1 MIRRSEIL
9 AGQCFGNCE
18 DGALIA
24 YNTMGDDVLI
34 QAHKLDSD
42 NETQPVVL
50 LNAKFIYDQAFTD
63 NVRNQIS
70 EVFMPDLLRCA
81 QDLELDTRDLSV
93 MILDAGIEFGHFD
106 PDESQIVVR
115 LSNISGHKGHCILMN
130 VYNDLEERI
139 FARRRVACGEPLAVE
154 SVNL

>member
-50 LNAKFIYDQAFTD
+50 LNAKFIYDQAFQYQRLGYGSAVAWVLFLVIVALT
-63 NVRNQIS
+63 
-70 EVFMPDLLRCA
+70 LLAMRIA
-81 QDLELDTRDLSV
+81 RER
-93 MILDAGIEFGHFD
+93 
-106 PDESQIVVR
+106 
-115 LSNISGHKGHCILMN
+115 
-130 VYNDLEERI
+130 VYYA
-139 FARRRVACGEPLAVE
+139 AR
-154 SVNL
+154 